1 MSYDVYLFA
10 CLLRGFSSEFN
21 DRPYDEQYN
30 LALEQFK
37 VFEKSKYNDTT
48 KSMYECI
55 EDYLYATVENPPAI
69 R

>member
-10 CLLRGFSSEFN
+10 CLLREFSSEFN
-21 DRPYDEQYN
+21 DRPYDEQYY

-48 KSMYECI
+48 KNMYECI